1 MERFNLKKLKE
12 VGGKEQFCVEV
23 SNRFAA
29 LEDLDAE
36 VEINS
41 AWETISE
48 NIEIS
53 AKESLGYFELKK
65 HKPWFDE
72 GMLRIIRSKE
82 PS

>member
-1 MERFNLKKLKE
+1 MERFSLKKSNE
-12 VGGKEQFCVEV
+12 VEGKGQYHVEV

-41 AWETISE
+41 AWEMFRE
-48 NIEIS
+48 NINIS
-53 AKESLGYFELKK
+53 AKENLGYCELKK

-72 GMLRIIRSKE
+72 ACSKLVDQRK
-82 PS
+82 